1 MNKSESKNYTIKNLK
16 TPLMIKLERLDR
28 NNNKLRNY
36 RRNNLA

>member
-16 TPLMIKLERLDR
+16 TLLMIKSERLDR